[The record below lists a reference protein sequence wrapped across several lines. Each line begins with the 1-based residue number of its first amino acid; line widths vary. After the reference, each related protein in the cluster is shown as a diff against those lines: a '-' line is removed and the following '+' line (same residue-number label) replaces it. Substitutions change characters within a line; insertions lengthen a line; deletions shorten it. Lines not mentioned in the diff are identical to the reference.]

1 MLMARAFLA
10 LTLLGAG
17 SVFAGE
23 EMPADLQAY
32 LEEIKAAGMTEDAA
46 SSLRSVAA
54 IEVGASLL
62 EITTDDAGTITGRRY
77 TAAFCPR
84 PGMSEEARA
93 ELRKKMEEMEAK
105 VESEMARLKPLA
117 DLDGSGFVSSEEG
130 YRLRRL
136 YELGRSVLVVTADG
150 LRDGGQVAE
159 RLQMPAEK
167 LQEELAIYAGI
178 KGFASLPALTF
189 PGKAR

>member
-1 MLMARAFLA
+1 MPMARAFLVLA
-10 LTLLGAG
+10 LLGAG
-17 SVFAGE
+17 SAFAGE
-23 EMPADLQAY
+23 EMPADLKAY

-46 SSLRSVAA
+46 SSLRTVAA

-62 EITTDDAGTITGRRY
+62 EITTDEAGKISGRQY

-93 ELRKKMEEMEAK
+93 ELRKKMEEMDAK
-105 VESEMARLKPLA
+105 VESEIARLKPLA
-117 DLDGSGFVSSEEG
+117 DQDGSGFVSSEEG

-136 YELGRSVLVVTADG
+136 YELGKSVLVVTADG

-159 RLQMPAEK
+159 RLQMPVEK
-167 LQEELAIYAGI
+167 LQQELAAYAGI

-189 PGKAR
+189 AGKAR